1 LRIPKPS
8 PEELLQK
15 FEELDKSKART
26 AHHYRRTPQTV
37 HRWLRELN
45 AVPELPSD
53 AADKIRY
60 DAFVEKRERQ
70 LKDDE
75 EPEVTAGV
83 YEEKSLLPGVGFKPP
98 KLLDEDCAAFDRLSP
113 RQQKAVTLL
122 GSSQPEHIALTNEE
136 LCEELKIA
144 VVTLQTWKKNP
155 IFQSALK
162 EYSVPEFQSEALSSL
177 QRRLLTLTRTQ
188 KDRPEDRRLLAQITG
203 LVDGDGVTANV
214 QVNLATDLGKRWQ

>member
-1 LRIPKPS
+1 
-8 PEELLQK
+8 
-15 FEELDKSKART
+15 
-26 AHHYRRTPQTV
+26 
-37 HRWLRELN
+37 
-45 AVPELPSD
+45 VPELPSD

-60 DAFVEKRERQ
+60 DTFTEKREREA
-70 LKDDE
+70 KADE
-75 EPEVTAGV
+75 EPEVVAGV
-83 YEEKSLLPGVGFKPP
+83 YEEKALLPGVGFKPP
-98 KLLDEDCAAFDRLSP
+98 KLLDNDDSAAFDRLSP

-136 LCEELKIA
+136 ICSELKIA
-144 VVTLQTWKKNP
+144 AVTLQAWRKNP
-155 IFQSALK
+155 VFQSALK